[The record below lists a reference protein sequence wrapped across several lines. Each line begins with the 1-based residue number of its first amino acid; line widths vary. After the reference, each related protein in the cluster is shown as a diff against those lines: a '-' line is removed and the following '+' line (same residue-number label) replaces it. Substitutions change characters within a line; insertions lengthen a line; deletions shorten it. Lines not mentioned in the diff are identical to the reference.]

1 METREPL
8 KENSAENVGVSDSLS
23 ESQQVRVE
31 KTPKK

>member
-8 KENSAENVGVSDSLS
+8 KENSVENVGAT
-23 ESQQVRVE
+23 ETNSQ